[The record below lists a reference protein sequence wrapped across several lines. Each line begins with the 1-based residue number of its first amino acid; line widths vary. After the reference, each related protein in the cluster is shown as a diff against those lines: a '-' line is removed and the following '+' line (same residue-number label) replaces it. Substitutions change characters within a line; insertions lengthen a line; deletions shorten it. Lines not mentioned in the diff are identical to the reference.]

1 MITNRRPAPT
11 TPDLISLDAWRRDG
25 RDLGRRSERLTGTDP
40 CPLRDILRATLA
52 RAARQH
58 RQHVADQLTALDQKR
73 VQARARVAVTRRAA
87 IDNPRIEEAIGP
99 MLAHTRALDA
109 QRLQLHQLLQS
120 GLDELLEAAAQC
132 DAAWRLGFEEE
143 QHQATLAPTP
153 LTVTPMLYADIL
165 DPLT

>member
-1 MITNRRPAPT
+1 MIFTRRPDIT
-11 TPDLISLDAWRRDG
+11 EPDLLSLESWRRDG
-25 RDLGRRSERLTGTDP
+25 QRLGRRTDQLTGADP
-40 CPLRDILRATLA
+40 SPLRDILRATLI

-58 RQHVADQLTALDQKR
+58 RQHITDQFADLDHRRAQT
-73 VQARARVAVTRRAA
+73 RARVLVTRQAGL
-87 IDNPRIEEAIGP
+87 DNPRIEEAVAP

-109 QRLQLHQLLQS
+109 QRSQLIATLTA

-143 QHQATLAPTP
+143 HARACVTATP
-153 LTVTPMLYADIL
+153 LTLPPALYDDIP